1 MIETTNLFYFILG
14 NKPSQ
19 LVSKYPSE
27 ISWDLMSLLQATI
40 KWTKLVE
47 YTEKQQRIAPFK

>member
-1 MIETTNLFYFILG
+1 MRETTNLFYFILG

-27 ISWDLMSLLQATI
+27 ISWDLVSLLNIT
-40 KWTKLVE
+40 TK
-47 YTEKQQRIAPFK
+47 